1 LEQVIKHSINS
12 VENLVHLP
20 TFARY
25 ILKNK
30 LDSWVDVQIKYLRE
44 FNVPLLQKFT
54 ALPESEFVNI
64 TKKSS
69 VEYLTS
75 LSKNK
80 AREEIENSIRN
91 WRENQLPN
99 IDKEEIKK
107 EDISLI
113 SFIRKKTFLHFIPE
127 YTSDNEHTI
136 ALIQEVDL
144 CIFYS
149 ESEATDTYIDLLK
162 KRISEH
168 THFIEKINKTSPS
181 AIYVF
186 DIINNKGVY
195 ESDKVA
201 SIFGYNQKE
210 LNQKG
215 LSAMEELIHPDDKEI
230 IRKHMQEMQY
240 AEDGEIKSYKYRLL
254 YKGAYKWI
262 RHYESVFKRTPEG
275 RVWQLIVTALDVDKE
290 KKIAEQLKQSEM
302 LYKQA
307 QSLAHLGN
315 WYWDIKTDNLQW
327 SDELYRIY
335 ELEPGTPISN
345 LSMQAHNHPDDQPM
359 INKAIKQSLETLQP
373 YDFYYRVELPGGTKK
388 TLHVK
393 GQPEKDKEG
402 KCCKLHGTVQD
413 VTERENLLDQLKSIE
428 FQYKQAEEM
437 VSMGNWN
444 YNPVNGEI
452 NWTDQL
458 YKIYGM
464 EPKSENITLEKF
476 FSFIHPEDIEVVLE
490 DHELL
495 GKVKILDRT
504 FRIITRKGQMK
515 TLRSI
520 AQSQYD
526 DSGKLIKIIGTE
538 RDITERQSLIDRL
551 KHSEDLFNQ
560 AQSLAHI
567 GNWSWDFRTEK
578 LIWSDELYRIFGL
591 LPESRRMDFKTYVSL
606 LHPTDRAMV
615 KETVE
620 ESIKT
625 KKPYQFYH
633 KILLKDGTV
642 KVVHSRGSVSLDK
655 QDKPYELVGTA
666 QDVTEQHR
674 IQQELK
680 DNQNFIRK
688 ITDAAPS
695 IISSYNI
702 KTGKYAYISGGL
714 TKLLGYNV
722 AEVLQKGTAFF
733 NDIIHPDD
741 MEEVMN
747 KHLKALEEANADPSN
762 NSMIVEFTYRMR
774 HRDGMYKWFQ
784 TYGTIF
790 DRNEEGHVENILN
803 ISHDITD
810 RITAEE
816 RIAEQDLFIQHLAD
830 ASPTILYLFDV
841 QKNSIAYVNKEIFF
855 VLGYTTDEIIGMG
868 AKVIPTL
875 YHPEEYALLPQRR
888 ESDRSF
894 QHRNSMIQ
902 YECRIRHK
910 NKEWK
915 WMLTREV
922 IFKTDDAGKPL
933 QILGA
938 ALDITNRKE
947 MERSIVNNS
956 HQLEQSNASLEE
968 FAYVASH
975 DLKEP
980 LRKISTF
987 GDRLINTQLDR
998 LNEDGKIYLNKIVD
1012 ASQRM
1017 QTMINDLLSIS
1028 LISGDRSFQIYSLQT
1043 ILEDAMQA
1051 LEIKIEQKNALII
1064 GESLPEANIVPSQ
1077 FRQLFQNLL
1086 SNSLKF
1092 AKDDVQPVVKITS
1105 KYISAEETAP
1115 YQLAHNGR
1123 CLRVVFEDNGI
1134 GFEEEYAGKIFQIF
1148 QRLHGRSHYEG
1159 TGIGLAICKK
1169 IAEHH
1174 GGIIYALGKPNE
1186 GSVFTI
1192 VLPA

>member
-1 LEQVIKHSINS
+1 MQVSKYSIHTLKHFI
-12 VENLVHLP
+12 HLP
-20 TFARY
+20 AFAEY
-25 ILKNK
+25 ILANK
-30 LDSWVDVQIKYLRE
+30 LDEWAEVQIRYSRE
-44 FNVPLLQKFT
+44 LNVPLLEKLNAF
-54 ALPESEFVNI
+54 SEQELWQL
-64 TKKSS
+64 TRDSS
-69 VEYLTS
+69 LEYLS
-75 LSKNK
+75 FLAQNK
-80 AREEIENSIRN
+80 ARDEIKNSIIN
-91 WRENQLPN
+91 WKENQFPN
-99 IDKEEIKK
+99 INK
-107 EDISLI
+107 EDIQEEEILLI
-113 SFIRKKTFLHFIPE
+113 TLVRKKTFLHFLPE
-127 YTSDNEHTI
+127 YPLAMEDLVS
-136 ALIQEVDL
+136 LIHEIDL
-144 CIFYS
+144 CLFYS
-149 ESEATDTYIDLLK
+149 ESAFTHAYIDLLK
-162 KRISEH
+162 ERISEH
-168 THFIEKINKTSPS
+168 THFIERINKTSPS
-181 AIYVF
+181 AIYIF
-186 DIINNKGVY
+186 DIINNQGVY
-195 ESDKVA
+195 ASDKVA
-201 SIFGYNQKE
+201 TILGYTQEE

-215 LSAMEELIHPDDKEI
+215 LSAIDELIHPDDKEI
-230 IRKHMQEMQY
+230 IRNHLQEMQH
-240 AEDGEIKSYKYRLL
+240 AVDGEIKSYKYRIQDN
-254 YKGAYKWI
+254 KGQYRWI

-275 RVWQLIVTALDVDKE
+275 RVWQLIATALNVDSE
-290 KKIAEQLKQSEM
+290 KQTSEKLEQSQK
-302 LYKQA
+302 LYQQA
-307 QSLAHLGN
+307 QSLAGFGN
-315 WYWDIKTDNLQW
+315 WSWDIKEGKLQW

-335 ELEPGTPISN
+335 EMVPGTPLSN
-345 LSMQAHNHPDDQPM
+345 LSVQAHNHPHDQLK
-359 INKAIKQSLETLQP
+359 INNAIKKSLENFEP
-373 YDFYYRVELPGGTKK
+373 FDFYYRIQLPGGAKK
-388 TLHVK
+388 ILHLK
-393 GQPEKDKEG
+393 GQAEKDVVG
-402 KCCKLHGTVQD
+402 KCCNLQGTVQD
-413 VTERENLLDQLKSIE
+413 VSEREGLLERLKEIE
-428 FQYKQAEEM
+428 SQYKMAEEM
-437 VSMGNWN
+437 VGMGNWS
-444 YNPVNGEI
+444 YDPVSEDLA
-452 NWTDQL
+452 WTDQL
-458 YKIYGM
+458 FSIYGM
-464 EPKSENITLEKF
+464 KPQSENMNLGKF
-476 FSFIHPEDIEVVLE
+476 FSFIHPHDIKRVLE
-490 DHELL
+490 DHLLL
-495 GKVKILDRT
+495 GKEKILDRR
-504 FRIITRKGQMK
+504 FRIITRDGKIK
-515 TLRSI
+515 TLHSI
-520 AQSQYD
+520 AQSRYD
-526 DSGKLIKIIGTE
+526 EKGKLIKIIGTE

-551 KHSEDLFNQ
+551 KHSEELFIQ

-567 GNWSWDFRTEK
+567 GNWSWDLRNDK
-578 LIWSDELYRIFGL
+578 ILWSDELYRIFGL
-591 LPESRRMDFKTYVSL
+591 SPKARRMDFKTYVTL
-606 LHPTDRAMV
+606 LHPTDRTMV
-615 KETVE
+615 VDTVQQ
-620 ESIKT
+620 SIIDHM
-625 KKPYQFYH
+625 PYQFYH
-633 KILLKDGTV
+633 KILLNDGTV
-642 KVVHSRGSVSLDK
+642 KVLHSRGSVYLDSK
-655 QDKPYELVGTA
+655 GEPYELVGTA

-714 TKLLGYNV
+714 TKLLGYDV

-747 KHLKALEEANADPSN
+747 KHLKGLEDANEDPT
-762 NSMIVEFTYRMR
+762 NSSQILEFTYRMR
-774 HRDGMYKWFQ
+774 HRNGTYKWFQ

-790 DRNEEGHVENILN
+790 DRNAQGEVENILN
-803 ISHDITD
+803 ITHDITD
-810 RITAEE
+810 RIHAEE

-841 QKNSIAYVNKEIFF
+841 QKNSIAYVNKEIYF

-868 AKVIPTL
+868 SHVIPTL
-875 YHPEEYALLPQRR
+875 YHPAEYALLPQRR
-888 ESDRSF
+888 ESDRRF

-902 YECRIRHK
+902 YECRVKHK
-910 NKEWK
+910 DKDWK
-915 WMLTREV
+915 WMLAREV
-922 IFKTDDAGKPL
+922 IFKTDDNGKPL

-1028 LISGDRSFQIYSLQT
+1028 LISGDRSFQMYSLQT
-1043 ILEDAMQA
+1043 ILEDAMHA

-1092 AKDDVQPVVKITS
+1092 AKDDVQPVVRITS

-1123 CLRVVFEDNGI
+1123 CLRLVFEDNGI